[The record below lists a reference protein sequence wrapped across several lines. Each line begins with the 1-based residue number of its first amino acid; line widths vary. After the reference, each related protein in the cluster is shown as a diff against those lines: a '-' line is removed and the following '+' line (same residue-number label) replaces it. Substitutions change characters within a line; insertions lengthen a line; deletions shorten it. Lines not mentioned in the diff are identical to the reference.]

1 MTSLLN
7 PVRTKAAPG
16 PGAMPEGLLKALDV
30 SIGRRIHGLVP
41 GDFRAHGRGL
51 GTELAAVRP
60 YQPGDDVR
68 HIDWNA
74 TARTTVPHVR
84 ERVPERAIETWLLL
98 DVSPS
103 MNFGT
108 ADRRKA
114 DVAEGV
120 ALAVAHLATCHANRL
135 AVATFGGHDAVRTAP
150 RGGRVG
156 LLLALRAA
164 RTQSTNEFIPDG
176 PHTLVADTSASRALS
191 LVAGAR
197 TRRGLVVVVSDF
209 RGPRDWLRPLAAAAQ
224 RHDVLAVEIRD
235 PREDEL
241 VDVGPLTLIDTETGR
256 EVRVDTSS
264 TKLRRRFSEA
274 AAAERASLAADLVRT
289 RARHIVLSTSN
300 DWLRSFAAQ
309 LRVTG
314 AVS

>member
-1 MTSLLN
+1 MTAVMN
-7 PVRTKAAPG
+7 PVRTKSAPG
-16 PGAMPEGLLKALDV
+16 PGPTPEALLKALDV

-41 GDFRAHGRGL
+41 GDFRAHGRGF

-84 ERVPERAIETWLLL
+84 DRVPERAVDTWLLL

-103 MNFGT
+103 MSFGT
-108 ADRRKA
+108 AERRKQ

-120 ALAVAHLATCHANRL
+120 ALAVAHLATRHANRL
-135 AVATFGGHDAVRTAP
+135 AVVTFGGNGVVRTAP
-150 RGGRVG
+150 RGGRLG
-156 LLLALRAA
+156 LMLALRAA
-164 RTQSTNEFIPDG
+164 RTEVETEAIKTD
-176 PHTLVADTSASRALS
+176 VDASARRALR
-191 LVAGAR
+191 LVAGSG
-197 TRRGLVVVVSDF
+197 TRRGLVVIVSDF
-209 RGPRDWLRPLAAAAQ
+209 RGPRDWLGALAAAAR

-241 VDVGPLTLIDTETGR
+241 VDVGQLTLIDSETGR

-264 TKLRRRFSEA
+264 SKLRRRFSEA
-274 AAAERASLAADLVRT
+274 AVAERASLAADLQGT
-289 RARHIVLSTSN
+289 RARHIVLSTSS
-300 DWLRSFAAQ
+300 DWLRSLASQ

>member
-1 MTSLLN
+1 MTAFLN
-7 PVRTKAAPG
+7 PERTKAAPG
-16 PGAMPEGLLKALDV
+16 PGPTPEALLKALDV

-41 GDFRAHGRGL
+41 GDFRAHGRGF

-84 ERVPERAIETWLLL
+84 ERVPERAIDTWLLL

-103 MNFGT
+103 MSFGT
-108 ADRRKA
+108 AERRKT

-120 ALAVAHLATCHANRL
+120 ALAVAHIATRHANRL
-135 AVATFGGHDAVRTAP
+135 AVVTFGGTTVSRTAP
-150 RGGRVG
+150 RGGRLG

-164 RTQSTNEFIPDG
+164 RMEPEMDAEPRTPGVD
-176 PHTLVADTSASRALS
+176 ASAARALR
-191 LVAGAR
+191 LIAGSR
-197 TRRGLVVVVSDF
+197 SRRGLVVVLSDF

-241 VDVGPLTLIDTETGR
+241 VDVGQLTLIDSESGR

-264 TKLRRRFSEA
+264 TKLRRRFGEA
-274 AAAERASLAADLVRT
+274 AAAERASLAADLRGT

-300 DWLRSFAAQ
+300 DWLRSLAGQ
-309 LRVTG
+309 LRVSG

>member
-1 MTSLLN
+1 MTALLN
-7 PVRTKAAPG
+7 PQRTKAAPG
-16 PGAMPEGLLKALDV
+16 PGPTSEALLRALDV
-30 SIGRRIHGLVP
+30 SVGRRIHGLVP
-41 GDFRAHGRGL
+41 GDFRAHGRGF

-84 ERVPERAIETWLLL
+84 ERVPERAIDTHLLL

-103 MNFGT
+103 MAFGT

-120 ALAVAHLATCHANRL
+120 ALAVAHIATRHANRL
-135 AVATFGGHDAVRTAP
+135 GVMTFGGNDTVRSAP
-150 RGGRVG
+150 RGGRLG

-164 RTQSTNEFIPDG
+164 RTDVADSTD
-176 PHTLVADTSASRALS
+176 VSAADTSAARALR
-191 LVAGAR
+191 LVAG
-197 TRRGLVVVVSDF
+197 TGSRRGLVVVVSDF
-209 RGPRDWLRPLAAAAQ
+209 RGPRDWLRPMAAAAQ

-241 VDVGPLTLIDTETGR
+241 VDVGQLTLIDSETGR

-274 AAAERASLAADLVRT
+274 AAAERAALAADLRGT
-289 RARHIVLSTSN
+289 LARHVVLSTAN

-314 AVS
+314 VVQ

>member
-1 MTSLLN
+1 MSSLLN
-7 PVRTKAAPG
+7 PVRSKAAPG
-16 PGAMPEGLLKALDV
+16 PGPMPEAMLKALDV
-30 SIGRRIHGLVP
+30 SVGRRIHGLVP

-51 GTELAAVRP
+51 GTELASVRP

-84 ERVPERAIETWLLL
+84 ERVPERAIDTWLLL

-103 MNFGT
+103 MSFGT
-108 ADRRKA
+108 ADRRKQ

-120 ALAVAHLATCHANRL
+120 ALAVAHLATRHANRL
-135 AVATFGGHDAVRTAP
+135 AVATFGGYDVVRTAP
-150 RGGRVG
+150 RGGRLG

-164 RTQSTNEFIPDG
+164 RAEVAPEAVQGEPT
-176 PHTLVADTSASRALS
+176 ADTSCSKALR

-197 TRRGLVVVVSDF
+197 SRRGLVVVVSDF
-209 RGPRDWLRPLAAAAQ
+209 RGPRDWLRPLAAAAH

-241 VDVGPLTLIDTETGR
+241 VDVGELTLIDTETGR

-274 AAAERASLAADLVRT
+274 AATERASLAADLQRT
-289 RARHIVLSTSN
+289 GARHLVLSTSS

>member
-1 MTSLLN
+1 
-7 PVRTKAAPG
+7 
-16 PGAMPEGLLKALDV
+16 
-30 SIGRRIHGLVP
+30 VP
-41 GDFRAHGRGL
+41 GDFRAHGRGF

-74 TARTTVPHVR
+74 TARTTVTHVR
-84 ERVPERAIETWLLL
+84 ERVPERAIDTWLLL

-103 MNFGT
+103 MTFGT

-120 ALAVAHLATCHANRL
+120 ALAVAHVATRHANRL
-135 AVATFGGHDAVRTAP
+135 AVVTFGGGNAVRTAP
-150 RGGRVG
+150 RGGRLG

-164 RTQSTNEFIPDG
+164 RAADLETGTDRPA
-176 PHTLVADTSASRALS
+176 LDTSAARALR
-191 LVAGAR
+191 VIAGSR
-197 TRRGLVVVVSDF
+197 SRRGLVVVVSDF
-209 RGPRDWLRPLAAAAQ
+209 RGSRDWLRPLAAAAQ
-224 RHDVLAVEIRD
+224 RHDVLAIEVRD
-235 PREDEL
+235 PREGEL
-241 VDVGPLTLIDTETGR
+241 VDVGELTLIDSETGR

-264 TKLRRRFSEA
+264 SKLRRRFSDA
-274 AAAERASLAADLVRT
+274 AAAERAALAADLRGA
-289 RARHIVLSTSN
+289 RARHIVLSTAS

>member
-1 MTSLLN
+1 MTLVLN
-7 PVRTKAAPG
+7 PERTKSAPG
-16 PGAMPEGLLKALDV
+16 PGQTPEALLRALDV
-30 SIGRRIHGLVP
+30 SVGRRIHGLVP

-84 ERVPERAIETWLLL
+84 ERVPERAIDTWLLL
-98 DVSPS
+98 DTSPS
-103 MNFGT
+103 MSFGT

-120 ALAVAHLATCHANRL
+120 ALAVAHIATRHANRL
-135 AVATFGGHDAVRTAP
+135 AVLTFGGRDAVRTAP
-150 RGGRVG
+150 RGGRLG

-164 RTQSTNEFIPDG
+164 RAEIATEPIETTTDISAARALR
-176 PHTLVADTSASRALS
+176 LVASARS
-191 LVAGAR
+191 
-197 TRRGLVVVVSDF
+197 RRGLIVVVSDF

-224 RHDVLAVEIRD
+224 RHDALCVEIRD

-241 VDVGPLTLIDTETGR
+241 VDVGQLTLVDSETGR

-264 TKLRRRFSEA
+264 SNLRRRFRDA
-274 AAAERASLAADLVRT
+274 ALAERASLAAELQST
-289 RARHIVLSTSN
+289 LARHVVLLTSS

-314 AVS
+314 AI